1 MAETVADTIRSL
13 IRDVPDFPK
22 PGVMFRD
29 ITPLL
34 REKFELAIEAMDA
47 LFTDAEWDDIDLVA
61 GIESRGFIFGAAM
74 AIRRNKG
81 FLIIRKPGKLP
92 GMTARISYGLE
103 YGKDSLEMQYGT
115 GRVLI
120 VDDVLATGG
129 TLTAAANLTVQ
140 TNHEVAGFAM
150 LMNLAYL
157 NDFQW
162 NGLKARHVVNYE

>member
-1 MAETVADTIRSL
+1 MTTTAEIIRSY

-22 PGVMFRD
+22 AGVMFRD

-34 REKFELAIEAMDA
+34 REKFELAIEAIDN
-47 LFTDAEWDDIDLVA
+47 LFTEEEWSTVDAIA
-61 GIESRGFIFGAAM
+61 GIESRGFIFGAAL
-74 AIRRNKG
+74 AIRRKKG

-103 YGKDSLEMQYGT
+103 YGKDSLEMQYGS
-115 GRVLI
+115 GRLVI

-129 TLTAAANLTVQ
+129 TLAAAANLAVQ
-140 TNHEVAGFAM
+140 TNHEVAGFGV
-150 LMNLAYL
+150 LLNLSYL

-162 NGLKARHVVNYE
+162 NGLKARHVVNYD

>member
-1 MAETVADTIRSL
+1 MPTAVAETIRSL

-22 PGVMFRD
+22 AGVMFRD

-34 REKFELAIEAMDA
+34 REKFELAIEALDD
-47 LFTDAEWDDIDLVA
+47 LFTEDEWAKVDYVA
-61 GIESRGFIFGAAM
+61 GIESRGFIFGAAL
-74 AIRRNKG
+74 AVRRNKG

-103 YGKDSLEMQYGT
+103 YGKDSLEMQYGS

-129 TLTAAANLTVQ
+129 TLAAAANLAVQ
-140 TNHEVAGFAM
+140 TNHEVVGFAM

-162 NGLKARHVVNYE
+162 NGLKARHVVQYD